1 MKGKT
6 RLCVHPK
13 TKSKLRKRLKEL
25 TSRSWNIGYERR
37 KEILTQSVRG
47 WVTYFRHAD
56 MRSFLEDTDQWL
68 RGRIRMCIWKC
79 WKRIRTRFK
88 NLQKCGI
95 PKWQAWQ
102 WANSRKGYC
111 RAAHSFMHRVATKE
125 MLKRAGYPCLMDYYV
140 KLHPC

>member
-1 MKGKT
+1 M
-6 RLCVHPK
+6 CVHPK
-13 TKSKLRKRLKEL
+13 TKAKLRKRLKEL
-25 TSRSWNIGYERR
+25 TSRSWNIGYARR
-37 KEILTQSVRG
+37 KEVLTQAIRG

-56 MRSFLEDTDQWL
+56 MRGFLEETDQWL
-68 RGRIRMCIWKC
+68 RSRLRMCIWKC
-79 WKRIRTRFK
+79 WKRVRTRFK

-111 RAAHSFMHRVATKE
+111 RVAHSFMHRVASKE

>member
-1 MKGKT
+1 M
-6 RLCVHPK
+6 CVHPK

-37 KEILTQSVRG
+37 KEALTQCIRG
-47 WVTYFRHAD
+47 WVTYFRYAD
-56 MRSFLEDTDQWL
+56 MCSFLEDTDQWL

-111 RAAHSFMHRVATKE
+111 RAAHSFMHRVATNE

>member
-1 MKGKT
+1 MIGHKFEETEQGVPQGGP
-6 RLCVHPK
+6 LSPI
-13 TKSKLRKRLKEL
+13 LGNIMLGEL
-25 TSRSWNIGYERR
+25 DRELDRR
-37 KEILTQSVRG
+37 GLPFVR
-47 WVTYFRHAD
+47 YAD
-56 MRSFLEDTDQWL
+56 MGSFLEETDQWL

-102 WANSRKGYC
+102 WANSRKGCC
-111 RAAHSFMHRVATKE
+111 RAAHSFMHRVATNE